1 MYGGCDIDE
10 QEYITFEENQVKK
23 IDTDAYIGPKGKVPF
38 GPFYVKIHIEF
49 YSLLYIIK
57 IKGSNMKI
65 NYTMGC
71 FHKQRVTS

>member
-1 MYGGCDIDE
+1 MGCPRSSGISDSI
-10 QEYITFEENQVKK
+10 
-23 IDTDAYIGPKGKVPF
+23 IGPKGKVPF

-65 NYTMGC
+65 DYIMGC
-71 FHKQRVTS
+71 FHKQKVTSDYECAFH